1 MDLLFAHCSDLGVEV
16 EWEDLGERDRGFY
29 LDDRRVIVL
38 NRRLTRAQ
46 ATAALAH
53 EVGHAVFGDR
63 CSTPRH
69 ERRAS
74 EYGASLII
82 TPRQYAA
89 AEALVGHHL
98 GALAAELGVTPHLIE
113 AWQRW
118 ADRRLPLERRRRLG
132 IEKTL
137 TAP

>member
-1 MDLLFAHCSDLGVEV
+1 MRLDLLFAHCADLGVEV

-29 LDDRRVIVL
+29 LDDHRTIVL

-63 CSTPRH
+63 CSVPAI

-82 TPRQYAA
+82 NVKAYQQ
-89 AEALVGHHL
+89 AERAVGHHL
-98 GALAAELGVTPHLIE
+98 GALADELGVTPHVVE
-113 AWQRW
+113 AWRRW
-118 ADRRLPLERRRRLG
+118 YARRPR
-132 IEKTL
+132 
-137 TAP
+137 